1 MEGFTG
7 DGEIPSPEEPF
18 HGHVAPFPDTA
29 ELIYANPPP
38 AINFSPV
45 ELIPQRHSLPPQ
57 KLRPIRRS
65 PPESSELPE
74 QTLAGTLATFSAE
87 EEDAGFLAAGKEVCA
102 VNRVVGDGDDE
113 CFETPKRVGSG
124 TCCWGP
130 NDEVRV
136 LDELEA
142 EFSTSSDE
150 DDDDDY
156 TSANINEP
164 INRKRKRK
172 PSKKLKGFLE
182 SLVGKVMERQERMHK
197 ELMEVIEKREQERRT
212 REEAWRQQEMERM
225 KREEEVR
232 TQEMSRSLALIS
244 LIQNILGDEIQVPQ
258 PLITR
263 CKEEDGGEIGM
274 LNEVKCDPNNKKWL
288 EAEVQALIALRTTLE
303 HKFRPT
309 GSRGSIWEEI
319 SVELYNMGYNRSAKK
334 CKEKWDNMNKYFR
347 RSMESGKK
355 HAANGKACQYFHDLN
370 ILYGNGII
378 NPGNNVTEN
387 EAKSEK

>member
-1 MEGFTG
+1 MEDFTG
-7 DGEIPSPEEPF
+7 DGEIPSAEEPF
-18 HGHVAPFPDTA
+18 HGHVAPFPDTSQ
-29 ELIYANPPP
+29 LIYANPTP

-45 ELIPQRHSLPPQ
+45 ELIPQRHTLPPQ

-65 PPESSELPE
+65 PPGSSELQEPM
-74 QTLAGTLATFSAE
+74 LAGTLATSPAE
-87 EEDAGFLAAGKEVCA
+87 GEDAGFLAAGE
-102 VNRVVGDGDDE
+102 GE

-124 TCCWGP
+124 TFCWGP

-136 LDELEA
+136 SDELEA
-142 EFSTSSDE
+142 EYSSSSDE
-150 DDDDDY
+150 DDNDDDY

-182 SLVGKVMERQERMHK
+182 SLVAKVMERQERMHQ
-197 ELMEVIEKREQERRT
+197 ELMEVIEKREQERRI

-225 KREEEVR
+225 KREEELR
-232 TQEMSRSLALIS
+232 AQEMSRSLALIS

-258 PLITR
+258 PLITP

-274 LNEVKCDPNNKKWL
+274 QNEVKCDPNNKKWL
-288 EAEVQALIALRTTLE
+288 EAEVQALITLRTTLE

-355 HAANGKACQYFHDLN
+355 HAANDEGMQLA
-370 ILYGNGII
+370 
-378 NPGNNVTEN
+378 
-387 EAKSEK
+387 